1 MFSADKTRTRT
12 QSLLLTA
19 AFVVGAIVILV
30 ILGRGTTLRID
41 SECRNN
47 AFIDED
53 FQIWFVTD
61 PDLPAEWQNRG
72 EVSVEYSRVSGENPT
87 IELDGLTFNVATRR
101 VLPPCQTWP

>member
-19 AFVVGAIVILV
+19 AFAVGAIVLLAF
-30 ILGRGTTLRID
+30 LGRGTTLRID

-61 PDLPAEWQNRG
+61 PDLPADWQNRG
-72 EVSVEYSRVSGENPT
+72 RVDVEYTRREGQNPT
-87 IELDGLTFNVATRR
+87 IELDGLTFNVATRN
-101 VLPPCQTWP
+101 VLPPCQAWP